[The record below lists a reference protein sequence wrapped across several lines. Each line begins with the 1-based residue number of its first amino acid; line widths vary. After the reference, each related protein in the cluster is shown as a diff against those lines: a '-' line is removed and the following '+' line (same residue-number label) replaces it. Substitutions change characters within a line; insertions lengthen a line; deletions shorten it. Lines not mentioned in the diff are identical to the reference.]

1 MIKDGIWVDSNSSF
15 RLMIIAPA
23 NIIAANY
30 FNSFRNYNRILMLL
44 SRKQFA
50 FKENFDFILGPH
62 CEK

>member
-1 MIKDGIWVDSNSSF
+1 MIKDGFWVDSNSSF

-23 NIIAANY
+23 DIIAANY
-30 FNSFRNYNRILMLL
+30 FNSFRNYNRILKLL

-50 FKENFDFILGPH
+50 FKENFDFILSPQ